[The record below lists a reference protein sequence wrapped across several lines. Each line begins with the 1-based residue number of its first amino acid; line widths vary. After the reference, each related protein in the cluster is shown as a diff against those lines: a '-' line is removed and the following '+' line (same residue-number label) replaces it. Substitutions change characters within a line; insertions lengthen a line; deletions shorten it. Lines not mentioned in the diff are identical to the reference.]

1 MTDRENLIGLLRRT
15 GYERMPLDFTMCPAI
30 RKKLDDYCAAT
41 GFVVPPMGY
50 TNLPDSALETV
61 RQPDFWLQFYDR
73 TFREGTTFCQYGVA
87 REPGSAACNHLT
99 YMYHPLDGMT
109 TLEELQAYPFPKY
122 LPGPTPEQLAA
133 VERIHAAGQ
142 FAMGNMPCTVWETA
156 WYARGMENIMMD
168 MVAEPELAEFVLDTV
183 TENAV
188 IRAVNYVGNVE
199 EELTQLFPNARVLRM
214 DMDTTMSRDSH
225 EKKFAAFARGD
236 YDIMV
241 GTQMVAK
248 GLNFPNVT
256 LVGVLNA
263 DQSLFAQDFRCYENT
278 FSLLTQVIGRCGRG
292 ELPGRA
298 YIQTTD
304 PDHYI
309 LEQAARQD
317 YEGFYADEIVGRKI
331 GLYPPYCSLCL
342 VGFVSEHPKAV
353 KDAARCLGADF
364 TRRAR
369 EEFSELPLR
378 VLEPC
383 VPSLEKIAGKY
394 RYQLVIKCRQ
404 GKRFSELMWQTL
416 KAFDSDKQNKE
427 VHVSVDMN
435 YNGSM

>member
-1 MTDRENLIGLLRRT
+1 MLYN
-15 GYERMPLDFTMCPAI
+15 
-30 RKKLDDYCAAT
+30 
-41 GFVVPPMGY
+41 
-50 TNLPDSALETV
+50 
-61 RQPDFWLQFYDR
+61 
-73 TFREGTTFCQYGVA
+73 
-87 REPGSAACNHLT
+87 
-99 YMYHPLDGMT
+99 
-109 TLEELQAYPFPKY
+109 
-122 LPGPTPEQLAA
+122 
-133 VERIHAAGQ
+133 
-142 FAMGNMPCTVWETA
+142 
-156 WYARGMENIMMD
+156 
-168 MVAEPELAEFVLDTV
+168 EF
-183 TENAV
+183 
-188 IRAVNYVGNVE
+188 I
-199 EELTQLFPNARVLRM
+199 FI
-214 DMDTTMSRDSH
+214 S
-225 EKKFAAFARGD
+225 
-236 YDIMV
+236 
-241 GTQMVAK
+241 AK

-353 KDAARCLGADF
+353 QDAARRFGADF
-364 TRRAR
+364 TCRAR